1 MFALIKQNQI
11 VGCCESLND
20 VNYCL
25 SEDATLSYVEAPDG
39 FAVHEYTFEAG
50 VVRRKTEIEFLR
62 EVALTNVRSSR
73 AIAYPPITDYIDGV
87 VKGDQAQ
94 IQAYI
99 DACLAVKAKY
109 PKPETN

>member
-25 SEDATLSYVEAPDG
+25 SEDVTLSYVEVPDD
-39 FAVHEYTFEAG
+39 FTVHEYTFDAG
-50 VVRRKTEIEFLR
+50 VVRRKTEIELFR
-62 EVALTNVRSSR
+62 EAALTDVRSSR
-73 AIAYPPITDYIDGV
+73 AIAYPPITDYLDAV

-94 IQAYI
+94 IDAYV
-99 DACLAVKAKY
+99 ASCLAVKAKY
-109 PKPETN
+109 PKPPEA